1 MKPSNILLCV
11 LFGEGIYWLL
21 FWRHN
26 IRVGVVGRCYI
37 YICDHT
43 YGMGYR
49 KFWWLCNMHCH
60 QMTKAKWSNHT
71 HIALEK
77 RSYFWFATLYAQ
89 HYMLVSINNPREK
102 NWYKLCAGIKWW
114 HCCWYSI
121 TMDWW
126 WLKDKHLM
134 ELESLNNFRIFRGS
148 SCSGP
153 GRGVGGWGR
162 WWRPST
168 SPQPSL
174 PSAGDQI
181 IFQLSS
187 CSRFS
192 TQGPSHTLKGLKVQ
206 KVQKSQR

>member
-11 LFGEGIYWLL
+11 LFGEGIFWLL

-102 NWYKLCAGIKWW
+102 KINKSYVLVLNDDIVAGTPLQW
-114 HCCWYSI
+114 
-121 TMDWW
+121 TD
-126 WLKDKHLM
+126 
-134 ELESLNNFRIFRGS
+134 
-148 SCSGP
+148 
-153 GRGVGGWGR
+153 GGWKINI
-162 WWRPST
+162 WWNWKVWTIFVFSGEVRVPALAEGWEGGGGGEG
-168 SPQPSL
+168 PQPPPNQASHQQVTK
-174 PSAGDQI
+174 SY
-181 IFQLSS
+181 FSS
-187 CSRFS
+187 HPALDSR
-192 TQGPSHTLKGLKVQ
+192 PKVPPTP
-206 KVQKSQR
+206 